1 MRRSFVEIYLH
12 GSLSADET
20 TRIKFLVD
28 SKLGCLPAQNP
39 PRQMDCIP
47 PKGMC
52 RTVWEVNSDT
62 KQIQSACINV
72 HYIASV
78 EDRTAV
84 VTAALIQ
91 SILNQAF
98 FDELRTKRQL
108 GYIVAL
114 DQLTE
119 GGCTFLLARVQGE
132 LVDLFGRCGSS

>member
-1 MRRSFVEIYLH
+1 MRRSFVELYLH
-12 GSLSADET
+12 GSLSREDA
-20 TRIKFLVD
+20 TRLASLVD

-39 PRQMDCIP
+39 PRQMYHVP
-47 PKGMC
+47 PTGFC

-84 VTAALIQ
+84 VTAALVQ
-91 SILNQAF
+91 SILSSEF

-108 GYIVAL
+108 GYNVAL
-114 DQLTE
+114 EQMTE
-119 GGCTFLLARVQGE
+119 GGCTFLLARVQG
-132 LVDLFGRCGSS
+132 GSVFLISSRIE